1 MAAFFVGFSTWII
14 LALGHVS
21 SRSVDRFEFARRHR
35 ANSSS
40 PTARVFWDA
49 AKVLQ
54 APRPKLMRV
63 KGHRGC
69 SRHNHPPKGDDDR
82 SGRRVETG

>member
-1 MAAFFVGFSTWII
+1 MAAFFVGFRTSII
-14 LALGHVS
+14 LALDYVS
-21 SRSVDRFEFARRHR
+21 SRGVGRFVFARRHR

-54 APRPKLMRV
+54 APRPTLMRV
-63 KGHRGC
+63 KGHRG
-69 SRHNHPPKGDDDR
+69 
-82 SGRRVETG
+82 